1 MNSPNPYCCF
11 FTWLQFITACKHLHA
26 REAWCAAVHGVTKS
40 QTWLGNWTT
49 TSIFRVGCLFCIQSR
64 AQCRS
69 EKYLMSLCYELT
81 FLLHCIISFS
91 FTQGVCVCFVFSP
104 IVSRLLMEK
113 EPMKKPFIFIF
124 NFYFLLL
131 EDNYF
136 TILWWSLKKQKHHF
150 ADKDPHSRSYS
161 FPVGM
166 YGCDSWTIK
175 KAEHWRIDASNCGAG
190 EDSWESLGLQ
200 GDQISQS

>member
-1 MNSPNPYCCF
+1 
-11 FTWLQFITACKHLHA
+11 
-26 REAWCAAVHGVTKS
+26 
-40 QTWLGNWTT
+40 
-49 TSIFRVGCLFCIQSR
+49 
-64 AQCRS
+64 
-69 EKYLMSLCYELT
+69 MSLCYELT
-81 FLLHCIISFS
+81 FLLHRIVSFS

-150 ADKDPHSRSYS
+150 ADKDPYSRSYS
-161 FPVGM
+161 FSSRHVWMWELDHKEGWALKNWCFQLWCWRRLLRVP
-166 YGCDSWTIK
+166 WTARRSNQSILK
-175 KAEHWRIDASNCGAG
+175 EINPEYWSTVAKAEAPILWPPDAKSWLIVKDPNTGKDRGQEEKTATENEMVGWRHWI
-190 EDSWESLGLQ
+190 
-200 GDQISQS
+200 